1 MTMTSW
7 RQWLGFAAL
16 AAILGVGAVA
26 VLVFVLLG
34 GCAC

>member
-1 MTMTSW
+1 MTSW

-16 AAILGVGAVA
+16 AAILGVGAIV
-26 VLVFVLLG
+26 VLAFVLLR